1 MKILKGKE
9 WNENFV
15 SWGGYGNRGTA
26 GSSLVCTLFSLILGS
41 NRLSCIVPLPPLK
54 VWFYRGEKTSSPCA
68 VPVQCRSATEQAQ
81 RAGVGQVVCTIY
93 WFINYLFF
101 FLLSS
106 ILCDLRLFTFFILPP
121 CTPFPNLFFSNVI
134 SSGSFFS
141 CSFFFSHFW
150 SKKYI
155 GDALSLKR
163 TLKHSVFKGLL
174 GWCVFTSFFGEEDG
188 VGPERLAG
196 QTALASRAGAVPSKN

>member
-1 MKILKGKE
+1 ME
-9 WNENFV
+9 WEFCFMG
-15 SWGGYGNRGTA
+15 WIWQQRY
-26 GSSLVCTLFSLILGS
+26 CWQLIGLYVIFTNTGS

-134 SSGSFFS
+134 SSGSFFPVH
-141 CSFFFSHFW
+141 FFFHIFE
-150 SKKYI
+150 
-155 GDALSLKR
+155 A
-163 TLKHSVFKGLL
+163 
-174 GWCVFTSFFGEEDG
+174 
-188 VGPERLAG
+188 
-196 QTALASRAGAVPSKN
+196 KNT